1 MIDMIPAKREKG
13 PMEIRDPVHGTIQL
27 SDAETHILDTP
38 EYQRLRAIKQ
48 LGFSEFSFPG
58 ATHNRYLHSIG
69 VSHIAGQAF
78 DHIFKNYTFSTNQ
91 KRNAF
96 RQCLKAAALLHD
108 VGHGPLSHAI
118 EQVMPPLQDLNIEIY
133 KHRVRIS
140 DQHELPRDATPQATH
155 EDYTI
160 KYLTDSNLTQ
170 ELNLVYGDF
179 GPAHIACLIDKSLLA
194 PDDFF
199 NDNGLDFRP
208 ILSQVVSS
216 ELDADRMD
224 YLERD
229 SYFCGTNYGKFDLHW
244 MLSNLSPHQVAGRM
258 YLALN
263 RRALYTFDDFLLSRH
278 HMHLM
283 VYFHHKSIIYEE
295 MLNRYLGA
303 KDCEFRVPADINE
316 YTKYTD
322 YKLFEH
328 LAEAQNPWAQRIS
341 RRQPFKVLVELHSTE
356 ENPRAENIQQTLE
369 QLGID
374 SIWASSKARL
384 SKYHSGN
391 PEDRAAPI
399 YVVDQY
405 DRWDKPAPI
414 DQSTEIFHKYEGAR
428 IIDRLYVAPEQF
440 RDAERILVE
449 KRL

>member
-1 MIDMIPAKREKG
+1 
-13 PMEIRDPVHGTIQL
+13 MEIRDPVHGTIHL
-27 SDAETHILDTP
+27 SDAETMVLDTP
-38 EYQRLRAIKQ
+38 EYQRLRMIKQ

-69 VSHIAGQAF
+69 VSHIAGMAF
-78 DHIFKNYTFSTNQ
+78 DQIFKHYTFSST
-91 KRNAF
+91 KVRNNF
-96 RQCLKAAALLHD
+96 REILKIAALLHD

-118 EQVMPPLQDLNIEIY
+118 EEVMPSVDQLNIKIY
-133 KHRVRIS
+133 KNRVRVA
-140 DQHELPRDATPQATH
+140 DQHELLMDDGTPRATH

-160 KYLTDSNLTQ
+160 KFITDSNLSKTL
-170 ELNLVYGDF
+170 ETVFSNF
-179 GPAHIACLIDKSLLA
+179 TPAHVACLIDKSLLS

-199 NDNGLDFRP
+199 FDNGLDFRP
-208 ILSQVVSS
+208 ILSQLVSS
-216 ELDADRMD
+216 ELDVDRMD

-244 MLSNLSPHQVAGRM
+244 MLSNLTMYQVAGRI

-295 MLNRYLGA
+295 MLIRYLNSPE
-303 KDCEFRVPADINE
+303 CTFFVPGDINE
-316 YTKYTD
+316 YIKYTD
-322 YKLFEH
+322 YRLFEH
-328 LAEAQNPWAQRIS
+328 LASVENKWAQRITK
-341 RRQPFKVLVELHSTE
+341 RTPYKVLVELHTTE
-356 ENPRAENIQQTLE
+356 ESPRPENIQNALE
-369 QLGID
+369 ERGVGV
-374 SIWASSKARL
+374 IWASSKARL

-391 PEDRAAPI
+391 PEDKAQPI

-405 DRWDKPAPI
+405 DRWDKPAPV
-414 DQSTEIFHKYEGAR
+414 DQSTEIFHKYEGTR

-440 RDAERILVE
+440 RDAERLLVE

>member
-1 MIDMIPAKREKG
+1 
-13 PMEIRDPVHGTIQL
+13 MEIRDPVHGTIQL
-27 SDAETHILDTP
+27 SDAETIILDTP

-69 VSHIAGQAF
+69 VCHIAGLAF
-78 DHIFKNYTFSTNQ
+78 DHVFKNHHFSSLI
-91 KRNAF
+91 KRAQF
-96 RQCLKAAALLHD
+96 RQCLRLAALLHD

-118 EQVMPPLQDLNIEIY
+118 EEVMPPVSELKIQVYE
-133 KHRVRIS
+133 HRVRS
-140 DQHELPRDATPQATH
+140 QELMPKSADPKATH
-155 EDYTI
+155 EDYSI
-160 KYLTDSNLTQ
+160 KYLTDSNLSKVLQKTFP
-170 ELNLVYGDF
+170 DF
-179 GPAHIACLIDKSLLA
+179 SPVHIACLIDKSLQA

-199 NDNGLDFRP
+199 VDGGIDFRP
-208 ILSQVVSS
+208 ILSQLVSS

-244 MLSNLSPHQVAGRM
+244 MLSNLTYHLVGGRM

-295 MLNRYLGA
+295 MLVRYLNSDEC
-303 KDCEFRVPADINE
+303 KFFVPADINE
-316 YTKYTD
+316 YTTYTD

-328 LAEAQNPWAQRIS
+328 LAQSQNIWAQRIS
-341 RRQPFKVLVELHSTE
+341 KRTPYRVLVELHSTE
-356 ENPRAENIQQTLE
+356 ESPRPSNMKKALKER
-369 QLGID
+369 GID
-374 SIWASSKARL
+374 VIWASSKVRL

-399 YVVDQY
+399 FVVDQY

-414 DQSTEIFHKYEGAR
+414 DQSTEIFHKYEGTR

-440 RDAERILVE
+440 RDAEQLLVE